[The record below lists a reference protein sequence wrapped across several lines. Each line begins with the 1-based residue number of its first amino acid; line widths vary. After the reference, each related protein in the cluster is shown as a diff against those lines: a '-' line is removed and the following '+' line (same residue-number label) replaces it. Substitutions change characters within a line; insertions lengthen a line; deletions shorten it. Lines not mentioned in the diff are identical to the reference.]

1 MLQDQG
7 SSLHLDR
14 CQDLWN
20 LATCLVSC
28 QHLVGVWIF
37 LGRIPRNESE
47 NREVCIMSYNSRGFS
62 ATTES
67 FIRNL
72 VSPVTVGNKIPI
84 LCNQENFLLRDNS
97 YKLVKALP
105 GFHLVINQAI
115 KSSLDSGRPRGGMFI
130 AFPVSMKNDI
140 HDVSPGFWRVQAIK
154 IQFKSSTVLL
164 INSYFPIDPR
174 RATQDET
181 ELLETL
187 STIRDIIRKEE
198 FDDLVWTG
206 DINADFARETSHTN
220 LVSEELLDLGLSRS
234 WDDYDVDF
242 TCCHDI
248 AGVSHTSILD
258 HFFWNK
264 GLGDA
269 VRDAGVVHHP
279 DDHSDHCP
287 IFCVLSLDS
296 IVHDV
301 KESSQKQLQKP
312 SWIRASQEER
322 QIYKLHKLTIPES
335 VLECKDVKCRR
346 ADHLRDLDMFAMDLL
361 ETLQVV
367 AEASL
372 PTPSTRK
379 SRKVIPGWN
388 QVVKPFKDKAY
399 FWHQIWA
406 SMGRPINC
414 EIHRVMKS
422 SRNRYHYEL
431 KKCRKAE
438 DKVRSSKLLEACLNG
453 DCDIFKQIKTIRTTH
468 SGCHQHGWCEG

>member
-1 MLQDQG
+1 M
-7 SSLHLDR
+7 HL
-14 CQDLWN
+14 L
-20 LATCLVSC
+20 
-28 QHLVGVWIF
+28 
-37 LGRIPRNESE
+37 
-47 NREVCIMSYNSRGFS
+47 
-62 ATTES
+62 
-67 FIRNL
+67 
-72 VSPVTVGNKIPI
+72 
-84 LCNQENFLLRDNS
+84 
-97 YKLVKALP
+97 
-105 GFHLVINQAI
+105 
-115 KSSLDSGRPRGGMFI
+115 
-130 AFPVSMKNDI
+130 
-140 HDVSPGFWRVQAIK
+140 
-154 IQFKSSTVLL
+154 
-164 INSYFPIDPR
+164 
-174 RATQDET
+174 
-181 ELLETL
+181 
-187 STIRDIIRKEE
+187 
-198 FDDLVWTG
+198 TG

-453 DCDIFKQIKTIRTTH
+453 DCDIFKQIKTMRTTQTVVATSIDGVKDNVKDH
-468 SGCHQHGWCEG
+468 FRDKYKKLFNSTNDGNEILRVQEDIDSKVIEQNLSDVEKVTPEIVKKATKKLKSGKVTQYSPFHQIVLKMHQIFYSPTSAIFFRDFFSMDM